1 MRDFWTLKESV
12 GQRLGDVQD
21 QHCEGRYFRPSSSNR
36 VSLTRH
42 ASRPR
47 LLLGQVDGGGLGS
60 DGDAVLVQ
68 HFNQNLSDVF
78 VVRVKVEDVAHHVG
92 QTLVGEFL
100 LGGVKERG
108 HTGRVCYRSALTWL
122 RDMLCNRLMRLKPLT
137 VEGCLE
143 LLRLILLGSHHFS
156 KLDDYWCIVLESEVQ

>member
-1 MRDFWTLKESV
+1 METFNTVRVVTS
-12 GQRLGDVQD
+12 D
-21 QHCEGRYFRPSSSNR
+21 QVAATC
-36 VSLTRH
+36 VSLTRY

-100 LGGVKERG
+100 LGGVKERDTQG
-108 HTGRVCYRSALTWL
+108 EFVTGRPVRGS
-122 RDMLCNRLMRLKPLT
+122 MRCCAT
-137 VEGCLE
+137 G
-143 LLRLILLGSHHFS
+143 
-156 KLDDYWCIVLESEVQ
+156 